1 MPARGLASGMSITP
15 SATSVLITGAR
26 GYIGRQLVARLAGA
40 PGTLGAIV
48 STDILET
55 PDRDR
60 VPGVIYRLADVRDPA
75 LADLMEQYRTDC
87 VVHLAAVVTP
97 GRDTDTELEYAI
109 DVDGSANVL
118 RCCLKRNVPQLIVIS
133 SGAAY
138 GYHPDN
144 PPWLDEDAPLRGNDS
159 FPYARH
165 KRLIEELLARARRED
180 PYLRQLIFRPGTI
193 LGERVANRLTALFDR
208 RWVLGLRG
216 CDSPFVFIWDQD
228 VVNCLELGI
237 REQRSGIYNLAG
249 DGALTLREIAGRTG
263 KPYLALPRRPVQ
275 GAIALLHVA
284 GLTGYRPGQIDFL
297 RYRPVLSNARL
308 KSEFGYTPRK
318 TTAEAFDCY
327 WRLAGGSR

>member
-1 MPARGLASGMSITP
+1 MSITP
-15 SATSVLITGAR
+15 SATSVLITGAG
-26 GYIGRQLVARLAGA
+26 GYIGRQLVARLAGD
-40 PGTLGAIV
+40 PGRLGAIV
-48 STDILET
+48 ATDVLEV

-97 GRDTDTELEYAI
+97 GRDSDTELEYAI

-118 RCCLKRNVPQLIVIS
+118 RCCLRRDVPQLIVTS

-138 GYHPDN
+138 GYHADN
-144 PPWLDEDAPLRGNDS
+144 PAWLDENDPLRGNDG

-165 KRLIEELLARARRED
+165 KRLIEEMLARARREH
-180 PYLRQLIFRPGTI
+180 PQLRQLIFRPGTI
-193 LGERVANRLTALFDR
+193 LGERVANQITALFER
-208 RWVLGLRG
+208 RWLLGFRG

-237 REQRSGIYNLAG
+237 REQRSGTYNLAG
-249 DGALTLREIAGRTG
+249 DGALTLREIAGRIG
-263 KPYLALPRRPVQ
+263 KPYIALPPRLVQ
-275 GAIALLHVA
+275 GAIALLHA
-284 GLTGYRPGQIDFL
+284 TGLTAYRPGQIDFL

-308 KSEFGYTPRK
+308 KSEFGYTPQK
-318 TTAEAFDCY
+318 TSAEVFDHY
-327 WRLAGGSR
+327 WRLAGRMRSR